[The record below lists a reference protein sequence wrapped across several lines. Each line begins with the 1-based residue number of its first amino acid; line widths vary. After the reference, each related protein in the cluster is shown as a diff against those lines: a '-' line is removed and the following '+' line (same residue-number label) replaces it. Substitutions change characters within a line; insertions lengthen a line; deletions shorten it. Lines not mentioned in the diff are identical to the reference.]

1 MRIKIFGLFCVAAV
15 IASGHGVLAADM
27 PVKAAPLV
35 PIYNWSGFYIGGHA
49 GYGWAG
55 QRDVAISP
63 LPQPGF
69 GTLPFNANLNAK
81 GFLGGAQF
89 GWNWQSGRLVYGVE
103 ADLSGT
109 GINDNQRTLTLPV
122 GAQVTVEEKLKWL
135 GTMRGRIGTTVTDRT
150 LVYVTGGLAVGN
162 YNLASTY
169 AFIPDVAYPS
179 SRNVTKVGWTLG
191 GGAEFA
197 LAGNWTAKAEYLY
210 FDLGKETLD
219 GLPVPANPPFHVQS
233 EFKLNGH
240 IVRVGVNYKF
250 GGR

>member
-1 MRIKIFGLFCVAAV
+1 
-15 IASGHGVLAADM
+15 
-27 PVKAAPLV
+27 
-35 PIYNWSGFYIGGHA
+35 
-49 GYGWAG
+49 
-55 QRDVAISP
+55 
-63 LPQPGF
+63 
-69 GTLPFNANLNAK
+69 
-81 GFLGGAQF
+81 
-89 GWNWQSGRLVYGVE
+89 
-103 ADLSGT
+103 
-109 GINDNQRTLTLPV
+109 LTLPV

>member
-109 GINDNQRTLTLPV
+109 GINDNQ
-122 GAQVTVEEKLKWL
+122 
-135 GTMRGRIGTTVTDRT
+135 
-150 LVYVTGGLAVGN
+150 GL
-162 YNLASTY
+162 
-169 AFIPDVAYPS
+169 
-179 SRNVTKVGWTLG
+179 
-191 GGAEFA
+191 
-197 LAGNWTAKAEYLY
+197 
-210 FDLGKETLD
+210 
-219 GLPVPANPPFHVQS
+219 
-233 EFKLNGH
+233 
-240 IVRVGVNYKF
+240 
-250 GGR
+250 